1 MGRPGPDALELQGN
15 RPRRP
20 KSAPDPSDTHA
31 KGPGVGPPDT
41 TKAPAEDRWGL
52 HIRIFPMTTEPSV
65 DHRRIAIARARLRT
79 WTSHRTMLGL
89 EPGRLEALAAAI
101 ERASHALEDL
111 EMGRTPR
118 AAGRRHLGRAMEE
131 LRRAVEA
138 LGRGIAHRAI
148 ARETHAC
155 APEAHA
161 IAQEAHAIRTGQDP
175 ALEARPW
182 RGAEMARPTIAR
194 AAVDDRG
201 RVRLELRCPG
211 LGRDPS
217 VRVLVRRR
225 VGRWGS
231 YEPIGLARGGV
242 YLDRH
247 PQRAGRYAAYKV
259 EVVGGPMA
267 GATSR
272 RALADFLAGGRPWA
286 FAALHIGPAGPQVAP
301 APAPAETRAA

>member
-1 MGRPGPDALELQGN
+1 
-15 RPRRP
+15 
-20 KSAPDPSDTHA
+20 
-31 KGPGVGPPDT
+31 
-41 TKAPAEDRWGL
+41 
-52 HIRIFPMTTEPSV
+52 MTTEPSV
-65 DHRRIAIARARLRT
+65 DRRRIAIARARLRT
-79 WTSHRTMLGL
+79 WTRHRRMLGI

-118 AAGRRHLGRAMEE
+118 AAGRRRLGRAQEE

-286 FAALHIGPAGPQVAP
+286 FAALHIGPAGPEVAP
-301 APAPAETRAA
+301 APAPAEMRAA